1 MTRQLQQLLKLQE
14 IDVLLV
20 ELETAAPGRAKEEI
34 LAERASIARGVR
46 PEVLERYEV
55 ARRRHRRP
63 LASTR
68 RGVCLGCFTVRP
80 TALVKHGRDLETC
93 ERCGRILV
101 PVEEALQ
108 AAEPALPPPRAK
120 GRRGASSRH

>member
-1 MTRQLQQLLKLQE
+1 MTKQLQQLMKLQE
-14 IDVLLV
+14 IDVVLV
-20 ELETAAPGRAKEEI
+20 ELEAAPGEARQEI

-46 PEVLERYEV
+46 PEVLERYENL
-55 ARRRHRRP
+55 RRRHRRP

-80 TALVKHGRDLETC
+80 TALVKNGRALETC

-101 PVEEALQ
+101 PVDEAVEGV
-108 AAEPALPPPRAK
+108 EPALPAPARKPR
-120 GRRGASSRH
+120 GTSRN

>member
-1 MTRQLQQLLKLQE
+1 MTKQLQQLMKLQE

-20 ELETAAPGRAKEEI
+20 SLEAAPGQEKEEI
-34 LAERASIARGVR
+34 LAERANIARGVR
-46 PEVLERYEV
+46 PEVLERYEGV
-55 ARRRHRRP
+55 RRRHRRP

-80 TALVKHGRDLETC
+80 TALVKTGRELETC

-101 PVEEALQ
+101 PVEEAVQ
-108 AAEPALPPPRAK
+108 GAEPALPAPRSRP
-120 GRRGASSRH
+120 RRGAGSRH